1 MRLLS
6 RAFGT
11 AAIAIALTY
20 SGVAA
25 AAGDQTTA
33 EHLFQQGLD
42 AMKKNQYKE
51 ACDAFA
57 GSNEADRSVGTE
69 INLGLCNE
77 KQGKLATAWGWYR
90 TAAGFADQRSQK
102 DRADLARAEAAK
114 IEPKLHKLVIS
125 VKFPSDGLVVTR
137 NGTAVP
143 GATLNTDVPIDPG
156 EYVIEVSAKGKK
168 AHKQTVRI
176 AAAPG
181 VDRVEIPALEDA
193 PADMVMPPGGDSRP
207 AGSNDGSTQRTIGFV
222 LGGAGILALVTAGGI
237 QIFNLAV
244 TNREYKDLE
253 KTINADNGDCATSPN
268 GANCLAQKESLKSK
282 DDARDSNQL
291 ASIVIGATGAAML
304 IGGIVLLVTAP
315 SGKSTATLTKPLI
328 LPAVTPTS
336 AGLGLSASF

>member
-11 AAIAIALTY
+11 AAIAIALTS

-25 AAGDQTTA
+25 AGDTSTA

-42 AMKKNQYKE
+42 AMKKNQFKE

-77 KQGKLATAWGWYR
+77 KQGKLATAWGIYR
-90 TAAGFADQRSQK
+90 TAAGFADQKGLK
-102 DRADLARAEAAK
+102 DRAQLARDEAAK
-114 IEPKLHKLVIS
+114 IEPKLHRLVIS
-125 VKFPSDGLVVTR
+125 VKFPSEGLVVTR
-137 NGTAVP
+137 NGERVP
-143 GATLNTDVPIDPG
+143 AASLGNDVPIDPG
-156 EYVIEVSAKGKK
+156 EYVIEVNAKGKK

-207 AGSNDGSTQRTIGFV
+207 AGSDGSTQRTIGFV
-222 LGGAGILALVTAGGI
+222 VGGAGILALVTAGGI
-237 QIFNLAV
+237 VIFNLAV
-244 TNREYKDLE
+244 TNSQYKDVKKDFDE
-253 KTINADNGDCATSPN
+253 RECSTKPTTAPCPT
-268 GANCLAQKESLKSK
+268 LAKALDSK
-282 DDARDSNQL
+282 DEARDANTV
-291 ASIVIGATGAAML
+291 AAVAVGATGAAML
-304 IGGIVLLVTAP
+304 IGGILLLVTAP
-315 SGKSTATLTKPLI
+315 SGRSSASMTKPLI

>member
-6 RAFGT
+6 RVLGT
-11 AAIAIALTY
+11 AAIAIALTS

-25 AAGDQTTA
+25 AAGDAATA
-33 EHLFQQGLD
+33 EHLFQQGLE
-42 AMKKNQYKE
+42 AMKTNHFKE
-51 ACDAFA
+51 ACDAFL

-90 TAAGFADQRSQK
+90 TAAGYAEQSRLK

-125 VKFPSDGLVVTR
+125 VKFPSEGLVVTR

-143 GATLNTDVPIDPG
+143 SATLNTDVPIDPG
-156 EYVIEVSAKGKK
+156 EYLIEVNAKGKK
-168 AHKQTVRI
+168 AYKQTVRI

-193 PADMVMPPGGDSRP
+193 PADAVVPPGGDARP
-207 AGSNDGSTQRTIGFV
+207 AGSDGSTQRTIGFV
-222 LGGAGILALVTAGGI
+222 VGGAGILALVAAGGI
-237 QIFNLAV
+237 VIFNLAV
-244 TNREYKDLE
+244 TNSEYKDVKKDFE
-253 KTINADNGDCATSPN
+253 KGDCAAKPEGT
-268 GANCLAQKESLKSK
+268 NCPQLLKALESK
-282 DDARDSNQL
+282 DEARDANTV
-291 ASIVIGATGAAML
+291 AAIAVGATGAAMV
-304 IGGIVLLVTAP
+304 IGGIILLVTAP
-315 SGKSTATLTKPLI
+315 NGKTTGTLSKPLI
-328 LPAVTPTS
+328 LPSVTQTS